1 MWFWRKKSQGFD
13 WHTYIPTMI
22 IERRE
27 KRKAKLEQIKA
38 GAVDGAV
45 AVGKAAVAG
54 AQAGARDVGR
64 GVGEAV
70 KVARKG
76 GAKIADPVAKQIG
89 NAGASVHGL
98 LARPSF
104 AMPFVLCGAIALA
117 SGIYRYV
124 ALPAERVMALVPM
137 AVGLV
142 LLVLAVPSVR
152 GQLGF
157 QGALVPARVRRIG
170 ERAVVPVLAAL
181 LVSGG
186 YFWLVRGGMMGATQ
200 WFSSLGLSNVGLS
213 SVTGG
218 FSSAKAVEGK
228 SAGVVAGDAIR
239 LQGNVFRI
247 SGVESPDK
255 QQLCGKVGESN
266 KSGQSKR
273 WKCGEAAV
281 AALEKIIK
289 GKAVRCVPYGAADMT
304 GQIEARCEVE
314 GQDVAVE
321 LVRQGHVFSSSL
333 YFGGYAALES
343 EARGQNRGIWGAE
356 IERPADYRARIWEM
370 AKLSA
375 PDGCPI
381 KGQVT
386 SSGKTYVL
394 PWSVDYSR
402 TTIKSQ
408 RGERWFCSEDEA
420 VAAGWKAAKRG

>member
-13 WHTYIPTMI
+13 WHTYVPTRI
-22 IERRE
+22 LVRRE

-38 GAVDGAV
+38 DAVDGAV

-64 GVGEAV
+64 GVGEV
-70 KVARKG
+70 VNVARKG
-76 GAKIADPVAKQIG
+76 GAKLAAPLAKQVG
-89 NAGASVHGL
+89 PLGDKVGQAGSTIYEF
-98 LARPSF
+98 LARPGF
-104 AMPFVLCGAIALA
+104 AMPFVLCGAIALT

-124 ALPAERVMALVPM
+124 ALPAERVVALVPII
-137 AVGLV
+137 VGLV
-142 LLVLAVPSVR
+142 LFVLAVPSVR
-152 GQLGF
+152 RQFGYQT
-157 QGALVPARVRRIG
+157 ALVPARVRRIA
-170 ERAVVPVLAAL
+170 ERAAVPLIAVV
-181 LVSGG
+181 LVAGG
-186 YFWLVRGGMMGATQ
+186 YFWLIRGKEPSGMIGATQ
-200 WFSSLGLSNVGLS
+200 WLSSLGLS

-218 FSSAKAVEGK
+218 LASAKAIEGR

-239 LQGNVFRI
+239 LQGSVFRI
-247 SGVESPDK
+247 SGIESPDK
-255 QQLCGKVGESN
+255 QQMCGKT
-266 KSGQSKR
+266 GQSKR

-281 AALEKIIK
+281 SALEKMIK
-289 GKAVRCVPYGAADMT
+289 GKAVRCVPYGNADPA
-304 GQIEARCEVE
+304 GLVEARCEAE
-314 GQDVAVE
+314 GQDVAAE
-321 LVRQGHVFSSSL
+321 LVRQGYVFSSSL

-343 EARGQNRGIWGAE
+343 EARGQSRGIWGGE